1 MTRKEL
7 KKKSTIL
14 LASLAFSD
22 LLVGAVSMPVTI
34 TLDSR
39 ALQKRFAENSFCA
52 IDIVN
57 DFFMYATFG
66 ASFFHLLVI
75 AWERYVAVHKWNEYK
90 VIVTISRIRKYVAL
104 AWVVAL
110 LTVVPKVAVAA
121 VPARCELMFVAD
133 ILISTV
139 YFICLLLIGYFY
151 VMVYRGVRRWNRS
164 PFRQVDALIKSKLET
179 KAAFATFCI
188 TVFAAAS
195 LVPSFAVLVLGRT
208 VAPFLR
214 MSSYFRWAGIF
225 LQLNSLINSVL
236 YCYRDRRFKRGGLE
250 LLRIKK
256 PPTMRARHRD
266 FAASLDFGELDDHPQ
281 LVRSQSC
288 GAVMCENTI
297 LDARDVD
304 RKQYGDSVV
313 SLEVGGL
320 LQRPHLT
327 KSKSCGTVMC
337 QDPTRTSH
345 VPEVET
351 PMSSSSSDDETE
363 GPTKLTV
370 TVQIE
375 TAARMKAIGG
385 HAELRPKD
393 TNEFPRSRRR
403 HGKMQRSTSVDG
415 TTFSPNQ
422 PSSRQTVRNYR
433 LRSASDAVVSYAAVL
448 SEVKQRGATT
458 LKTAV

>member
-1 MTRKEL
+1 MANRSVYICPNSPLFFWELHSTISHEIAVAVTSVACPVIIVLNILVILAVMTRKEL

-75 AWERYVAVHKWNEYK
+75 AWERYVAVHKWSEYK
-90 VIVTISRIRKYVAL
+90 VIVTINRIRKYVAL
-104 AWVVAL
+104 ALVVAL
-110 LTVVPKVAVAA
+110 LTVVPKVAVAT
-121 VPARCELMFVAD
+121 VPARWELMFAAD

-179 KAAFATFCI
+179 KTAFTTFCI

-225 LQLNSLINSVL
+225 LQLNSLINPV
-236 YCYRDRRFKRGGLE
+236 
-250 LLRIKK
+250 
-256 PPTMRARHRD
+256 
-266 FAASLDFGELDDHPQ
+266 PQ
-281 LVRSQSC
+281 L
-288 GAVMCENTI
+288 
-297 LDARDVD
+297 
-304 RKQYGDSVV
+304 
-313 SLEVGGL
+313 L
-320 LQRPHLT
+320 LQRP
-327 KSKSCGTVMC
+327 
-337 QDPTRTSH
+337 P
-345 VPEVET
+345 
-351 PMSSSSSDDETE
+351 
-363 GPTKLTV
+363 
-370 TVQIE
+370 
-375 TAARMKAIGG
+375 
-385 HAELRPKD
+385 
-393 TNEFPRSRRR
+393 F
-403 HGKMQRSTSVDG
+403 
-415 TTFSPNQ
+415 
-422 PSSRQTVRNYR
+422 
-433 LRSASDAVVSYAAVL
+433 
-448 SEVKQRGATT
+448 
-458 LKTAV
+458 